1 MISDDAAYAANWRTV
16 LAADALLGVAVVVIG
31 ALLGLLWSMA
41 VVGSLLV
48 VAGAAYVVLVARRWR
63 RWRALRRDAGLP

>member
-1 MISDDAAYAANWRTV
+1 MISDDAAYATNWRTV
-16 LAADALLGVAVVVIG
+16 LAADALLGAAVVVVG

-48 VAGAAYVVLVARRWR
+48 VAGAAYAVLVARRWR
-63 RWRALRRDAGLP
+63 RWRALRRDAGLH